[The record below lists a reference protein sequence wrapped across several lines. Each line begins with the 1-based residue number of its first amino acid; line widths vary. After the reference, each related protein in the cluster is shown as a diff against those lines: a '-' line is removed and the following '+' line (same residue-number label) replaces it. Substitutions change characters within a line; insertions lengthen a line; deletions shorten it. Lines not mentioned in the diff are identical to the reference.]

1 MCQEEF
7 FTCPACTPDML
18 AVSVDGNRKHYRFKN
33 IATTEKRGLF
43 DQLFIQSDVEV
54 SGFVDFIHKNN
65 NHVSGRGL
73 CGASHWTAAKESSKK
88 SSSKLDEEGLEIA
101 VCRHGILLM
110 ALNMF
115 RGEMFAYPLF
125 LQKKLAERSQ
135 GKIKFFCS
143 DVACKYFPYLQRV
156 SKNCPELQSFL
167 SVMHAKAHSWK
178 CEVKYGGAYQEGAG
192 STIGEEVEQVN
203 SFLSRIAITTK
214 YMSKSGRAD
223 MITMQAMSW
232 NKRKRLNLGQA
243 LVHRYL
249 KTQKA
254 LQEQQ
259 CILGA
264 LKTELELHDDCVV
277 HQWVSDV

>member
-18 AVSVDGNRKHYRFKN
+18 AVS
-33 IATTEKRGLF
+33 
-43 DQLFIQSDVEV
+43 
-54 SGFVDFIHKNN
+54 
-65 NHVSGRGL
+65 VSGRGL

-277 HQWVSDV
+277 HQWVSDITRGNREADSEHQKANTASVQSNR